1 MRKISEQDSQKP
13 DHDSPPSMPRWV
25 KVFGV
30 IGLLLILLFVILHLT
45 GHSPFMH
52 HMSNMNGMKM

>member
-1 MRKISEQDSQKP
+1 MKEIDEENSQKP
-13 DHDSPPSMPRWV
+13 DHETPPGMPSWV

-30 IGLLLILLFVILHLT
+30 IGLVLVLLFVILHLT

-52 HMSNMNGMKM
+52 MHHMNGMNM